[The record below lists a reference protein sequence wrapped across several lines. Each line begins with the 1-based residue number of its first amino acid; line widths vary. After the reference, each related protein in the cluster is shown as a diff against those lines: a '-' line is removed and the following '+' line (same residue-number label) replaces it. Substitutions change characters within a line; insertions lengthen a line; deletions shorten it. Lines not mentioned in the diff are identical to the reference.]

1 MKRSVLLG
9 SLALSVIFLV
19 GGCGVSQRAIDD
31 AQGRINALKTKG
43 VPDSSLSDAVK
54 YLYGAT
60 YAKEKDD
67 KTLARKSLDSARIL
81 IAQSEA
87 QYSENAARLKPY
99 SDSVIGVL
107 TNAKS
112 KFTGMQL
119 KALDSAL
126 AVIDGFVQKN
136 WIYQIEDNC
145 NKAVALLPTLK
156 FNEDRAKELKERLP
170 GVWVCTNTTKS
181 DADKAVHAVET
192 KTFTFGKDGKV
203 TLVETKKARALRT
216 SRKTGSSTRS
226 APGTAAATPSISLW
240 TVSPASARTSR
251 PFSKKTTRRR
261 GKRSPKRPTIPSS
274 PTTAR
279 TGGCPSAER
288 AEWRRISSSRRSSDN
303 KFFRISFISLI
314 CKGALC
320 KESAFFICNCYFQ

>member
-1 MKRSVLLG
+1 MKRPVLLG

-203 TLVETKKARALRT
+203 TLVETKKGQSAKNLKEDWEFDSFGSWDCRGDTIHIFVDRFACKRQNFETLLEKDNK
-216 SRKTGSSTRS
+216 KTWEKKSEKTYD
-226 APGTAAATPSISLW
+226 SLITDHSQDRW
-240 TVSPASARTSR
+240 V
-251 PFSKKTTRRR
+251 PFSGEGGMAEDFKQQKK
-261 GKRSPKRPTIPSS
+261 
-274 PTTAR
+274 
-279 TGGCPSAER
+279 
-288 AEWRRISSSRRSSDN
+288 
-303 KFFRISFISLI
+303 F
-314 CKGALC
+314 
-320 KESAFFICNCYFQ
+320 